1 MQAIK
6 LAIKLFSVFGD
17 FAGRE
22 DGSLVEVGDG
32 VLGVVAFV
40 DFADPVVVVAVD
52 RLADKAHA
60 HIVALDDAV
69 DLGDACHHVV
79 GGQDDAEIA
88 ADRPAGFE
96 PPPAVAGAPDFLE
109 VAFHLGIPSHQMPSA
124 ALWQVLDPAK
134 FPAGTKFHRH
144 NFSHTLYLT
153 ALRTC
158 HLE

>member
-1 MQAIK
+1 M
-6 LAIKLFSVFGD
+6 IKLFNVFSD
-17 FAGRE
+17 FAGGK
-22 DGSLVEVGDG
+22 DGSLVKVGNG
-32 VLGVVAFV
+32 VLGVVAFEG
-40 DFADPVVVVAVD
+40 FADPIVVVAVN

-60 HIVALDDAV
+60 HIIALDDAV
-69 DLGDACHHVV
+69 DLGDARHHVV
-79 GGQDDAEIA
+79 GGQDDAYIT

-134 FPAGTKFHRH
+134 FPAGAKFHRH

-153 ALRTC
+153 TL
-158 HLE
+158 